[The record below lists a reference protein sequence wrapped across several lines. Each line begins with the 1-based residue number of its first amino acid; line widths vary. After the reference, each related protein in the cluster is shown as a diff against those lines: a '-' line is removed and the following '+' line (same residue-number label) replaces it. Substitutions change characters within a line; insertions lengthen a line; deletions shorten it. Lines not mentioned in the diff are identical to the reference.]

1 MTQKNKVG
9 KWAET
14 AFQFDS
20 ELWRTKT
27 TEDMIVRSWIVFRRR
42 CSWF

>member
-20 ELWRTKT
+20 ELYLGG
-27 TEDMIVRSWIVFRRR
+27 DVYGINI
-42 CSWF
+42 